1 MDADTDIART
11 APDEPPP
18 RMGRLATAAV
28 FATTLEWF
36 DFLIYATAAALVLG
50 PQFFPSENP
59 VAGTLASFATFAV
72 GFVARPLGGIVAGHA
87 GDRYGRKP
95 PLVVAMLVMGLAT
108 FAVGVLPSYASI
120 GIWAPILLVVARLV
134 QGLGVGAQWG
144 GAALLLTEHAPPAR
158 RGFYGSLVQT
168 GAVLGAVA
176 GNLFFLILTATLDN
190 QQFTS
195 WGWRIPFLSGLV
207 LVLIGLYVQLRIED
221 TPVFRRL
228 RESSAA
234 ARREAGLRKA
244 PLVEAVRH
252 YWKEILQATGAF
264 FVVNATFYI
273 LISGVLSYATKS
285 VGMSRTAILLC
296 VMGAGLTQVVTMP
309 FFGAL
314 TDRMGTRKRLYLAG
328 TVGMAIWAF
337 PLFWLIG
344 TGSVPLVFLALL
356 VGFTIHATMYGPQ
369 ATLYAEMFPADVRYS
384 GASLGYQF
392 ASVFAGG
399 LAPFIMTALLAA
411 TGASWSVSLYIIGTA
426 VLTFVAVT
434 TIRERFRRDLYETSD
449 DEPAGSAPPRR
460 SASAPAG

>member
-1 MDADTDIART
+1 MPAHPP
-11 APDEPPP
+11 APGPDGTP

-72 GFVARPLGGIVAGHA
+72 GFVARPLGGIIAGHA

-108 FAVGVLPSYASI
+108 FAIGVLPGYATI
-120 GIWAPILLVVARLV
+120 GVWAPVLLVVARLV

-144 GAALLLTEHAPPAR
+144 GAALLLTEHAPTQR

-176 GNLFFLILTATLDN
+176 GNLFFLVLTATLSDE
-190 QQFTS
+190 QFTS
-195 WGWRIPFLSGLV
+195 WGWRVPFLSGLV

-221 TPVFRRL
+221 TPVFAAL
-228 RESSAA
+228 RESSVAA
-234 ARREAGLRKA
+234 KREAGLRKA
-244 PLVEAVRH
+244 PLVEAVRR

-273 LISGVLSYATKS
+273 LISGVLDYATKT

-314 TDRMGTRKRLYLAG
+314 TDRMGTRKKLYLAG

-337 PLFWLIG
+337 PLFWLID

-399 LAPFIMTALLAA
+399 LAPFVMTALLAA

-426 VLTFVAVT
+426 ALTFLAVI
-434 TIRERFRRDLYETSD
+434 TIRERFRRDLYETSAD
-449 DEPAGSAPPRR
+449 QDA
-460 SASAPAG
+460 ASAPARAGSTPAG

>member
-1 MDADTDIART
+1 MTQTHPDARH
-11 APDEPPP
+11 EPPP

-50 PQFFPSENP
+50 PQFFPSVNP

-72 GFVARPLGGIVAGHA
+72 GFVARPLGGIIAGHA

-95 PLVVAMLVMGLAT
+95 PLVAAMLVMGVAT
-108 FAVGVLPSYASI
+108 FAIGVLPNYASI
-120 GIWAPILLVVARLV
+120 GVWAPILLVVARLV

-144 GAALLLTEHAPPAR
+144 GAALLLTEHAPTER

-176 GNLFFLILTATLDN
+176 GNLFFLVLTATLTDE
-190 QQFTS
+190 QFTS
-195 WGWRIPFLSGLV
+195 WGWRVPFLTGLV

-221 TPVFRRL
+221 TPVFRSL
-228 RESSAA
+228 QQSSAA
-234 ARREAGLRKA
+234 AKREAGLRKA
-244 PLVEAVRH
+244 PLVQAVRR

-273 LISGVLSYATKS
+273 LISGVLDYATKT
-285 VGMSRTAILLC
+285 VGMSRTSILLC

-314 TDRMGTRKRLYLAG
+314 TDRMGTRKKLYLAG

-337 PLFWLIG
+337 PLFWLID

-399 LAPFIMTALLAA
+399 LAPFVMTALLAA

-426 VLTFVAVT
+426 VLTFLAVA
-434 TIRERFRRDLYETSD
+434 TIRERFRRDLYETSAD
-449 DEPAGSAPPRR
+449 QDA
-460 SASAPAG
+460 ASSPTVRA